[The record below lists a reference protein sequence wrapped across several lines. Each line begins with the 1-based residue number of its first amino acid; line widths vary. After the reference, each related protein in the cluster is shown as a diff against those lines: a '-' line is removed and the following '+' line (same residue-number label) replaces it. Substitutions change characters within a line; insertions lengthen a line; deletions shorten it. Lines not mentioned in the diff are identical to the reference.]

1 MLVVGSI
8 ANVYVRTAVV
18 RRDDGLRVLVPLR
31 AWQMHLRPGD
41 TVVCVCR
48 RGTRLVPGFCCVST
62 ASMFACVILAL
73 SVTLAATTISPC
85 G

>member
-1 MLVVGSI
+1 MIVVGSV

-18 RRDDGLRVLVPLR
+18 RRDDGLRVIVPLR
-31 AWQMHLRPGD
+31 AWQIHLRPGD

-48 RGTRLVPGFCCVST
+48 RGTRLVLGFCCVST
-62 ASMFACVILAL
+62 ASIFACVVLAL
-73 SVTLAATTISPC
+73 STLAASKISPC